1 MLKAIWLGSGG
12 ARCKTIFSEQKS
24 YAFSVRAQKWS
35 NNSVRSRSSSA
46 RKDTRR
52 YYSCLEVRKQTMWT
66 EGVEEVR
73 KIKGDPQP
81 PVLALHLHD
90 PDSDCLRAGMRDRC
104 GKSQE
109 RKNIPGGE
117 HMQGI
122 EIPGKQVNQLKWNRG
137 FKLGRKG

>member
-1 MLKAIWLGSGG
+1 M
-12 ARCKTIFSEQKS
+12 
-24 YAFSVRAQKWS
+24 
-35 NNSVRSRSSSA
+35 
-46 RKDTRR
+46 
-52 YYSCLEVRKQTMWT
+52 
-66 EGVEEVR
+66 
-73 KIKGDPQP
+73 
-81 PVLALHLHD
+81 LALHLHD

-137 FKLGRKG
+137 FKLGRKVENIKSGQIVPGLQYRL